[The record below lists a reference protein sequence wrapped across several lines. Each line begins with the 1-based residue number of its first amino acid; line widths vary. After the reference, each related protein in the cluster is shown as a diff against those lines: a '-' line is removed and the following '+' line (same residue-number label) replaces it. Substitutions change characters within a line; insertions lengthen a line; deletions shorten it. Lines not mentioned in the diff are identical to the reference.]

1 MLKRSERLNRAQFT
15 EFGRQGKRFHA
26 EALTI
31 SFTPHTRFH
40 GAVVISKKVAK
51 SAVRR
56 NKLRRQVYAL
66 LAQAKQSGRSGVF
79 VCVLKPEAEKM
90 TSAQFRGAVKNLIER
105 TGKPA

>member
-15 EFGRQGKRFHA
+15 EFGRKGKRYFNDS
-26 EALTI
+26 LSI
-31 SFTPHTRFH
+31 SVFPYPTFH
-40 GAVVISKKVAK
+40 GAVVVSKKVSK

-56 NKLRRQVYAL
+56 NKLRRQVYAQL
-66 LAQAKQSGRSGVF
+66 HSAKQSGRSGVF
-79 VCVLKPEAEKM
+79 VCILKPEAEKM